1 MLLINGFIEKL
12 NFFPTWLY
20 VIEVLFPTSD
30 LNLKSPTSILAI
42 AWCKPS
48 LNNQQDWVLG
58 MTMHG
63 FYE

>member
-12 NFFPTWLY
+12 NVFPTWLY

-48 LNNQQDWVLG
+48 LNNSAGLG
-58 MTMHG
+58 ARDDNAWFM
-63 FYE
+63 